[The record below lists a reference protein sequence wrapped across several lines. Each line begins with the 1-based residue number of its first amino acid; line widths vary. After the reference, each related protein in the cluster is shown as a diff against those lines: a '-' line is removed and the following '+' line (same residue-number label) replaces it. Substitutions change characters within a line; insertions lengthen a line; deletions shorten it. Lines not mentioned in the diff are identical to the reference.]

1 MATSTFKS
9 TTKRTSIGTSK
20 TPSEDSATFNRKLSH
35 QRSHSLSCFS
45 RASPKRMPAAD
56 DYDDNPI
63 PNRERFVNKVRGSGF
78 PKISHDDLAVELF
91 DSSADRSCSV
101 TRSSEA
107 TPTGSASQR
116 RGKSVSN
123 PTASSCYSAG
133 GRVVSKKA
141 VVDEIEAQLAH
152 KGFKVTALH
161 GDKDQASQMDIL
173 QKFNSGIY
181 HVLGATDVA
190 ARGRDIKSIKSVVN
204 FDIAKDMDMHVH
216 QIGRTGRG
224 GDKDGTAYTLIT
236 QKEAHFAG
244 ELVNSLV
251 VVGQIVSIEL
261 MDLAMKLMLPFN
273 HLKLLLLLSTTKED
287 AHTFIIHVPIF

>member
-1 MATSTFKS
+1 MATSMFKS
-9 TTKRTSIGTSK
+9 TTKWTSIGASK
-20 TPSEDSATFNRKLSH
+20 TPSEDSAMFNWKSSH
-35 QRSHSLSCFS
+35 QRSHNLSCFS
-45 RASPKRMPAAD
+45 RASPKRTSATD
-56 DYDDNPI
+56 DYNDNPI
-63 PNRERFVNKVRGSGF
+63 PNRGRFVNKVRGSGF
-78 PKISHDDLAVELF
+78 PKISLDDLAVELF
-91 DSSADRSCSV
+91 DSSTDRSCSV
-101 TRSSEA
+101 ARSSKA

-116 RGKSVSN
+116 HGKSV

-141 VVDEIEAQLAH
+141 AVDEIEAQLTQ

-161 GDKDQASQMDIL
+161 GDKNQASQMDIL
-173 QKFNSGIY
+173 QKFKYGIY

-216 QIGRTGRG
+216 RIGRTGRG
-224 GDKDGTAYTLIT
+224 GDKDDTAYTLIT
-236 QKEAHFAG
+236 QKEVRFAG

-251 VVGQIVSIEL
+251 VVGQIVSMEL
-261 MDLAMKLMLPFN
+261 MDLAMKLMLSSN